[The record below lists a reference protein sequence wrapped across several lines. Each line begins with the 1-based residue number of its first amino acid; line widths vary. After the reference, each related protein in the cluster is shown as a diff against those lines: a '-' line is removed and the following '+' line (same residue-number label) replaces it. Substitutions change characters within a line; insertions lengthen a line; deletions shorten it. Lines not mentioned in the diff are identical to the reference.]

1 MPNSIERD
9 VYVLRDTLKNP
20 ISYVRGTDLLPI
32 ILHFR
37 DFTIP
42 STADARVF
50 VAKPDG
56 NAVYGNAAING
67 NDVTVSIQQQMFLV
81 LGTTLMQLEI
91 LDGNETLLTFSQ
103 PVIVEPNL
111 KARDFPESITEI
123 KFLDD
128 AIEQAQ
134 EAANNASKAVEN
146 ANNAIE
152 TANAAISSA
161 NNAAQNANNTAQELL
176 DRAEQGEF
184 DGPQGPSGTIT
195 VGTVKTVQPEQNAA
209 VKNIGTP
216 NNAVFDFEIPRGA
229 DGMTDLV
236 ARYEDASEYTATPTS
251 DAPIVINDLNGKTK
265 QTQTNGYQLFDASK
279 LPSKS
284 ENSVDVINNGDG
296 SFTIGGQDT
305 SSGHFIIS
313 YVLSHEETIKLL
325 KVGTIKINQE
335 LRKYP
340 YYGITASYNS
350 TGQGLFEIN
359 SVQSDRKSI
368 EITQEMLDNPEF
380 RIRYF
385 IYANSGQ
392 SISKRTIKPMLYQDG
407 DGTWEP
413 FTDGVASPS
422 PDWEQRI
429 AGVGDMGY
437 FDGNLQKGYYNT
449 SGIYTSADN
458 YVCTVNKIECKQSDN
473 INVELETTATSIIVS
488 FFQSSG
494 TFISQ
499 QTASGKSIT
508 AAAPANAEYCMISIN
523 RASIEPQT
531 AGHIC
536 VKVNGKYASEVE
548 SNGKNLIDMSD
559 AKGGTDNG
567 ITVTINKDG
576 SYDYV
581 GTAISN
587 ITVNVWLKGGYN
599 LDPNDKKN
607 QLIILKPGKY
617 TCKDVVLYQNI
628 NRINSSDSRFNKFNI
643 EKETIITGIRATY
656 AEIGKAYN
664 ERCYP
669 ILVEGEV
676 SEEELTWQPYRHTSI
691 QFPLTNPLYDGD
703 KICYV
708 KPGESYIDENG
719 DTVVADKM
727 LYGHYHDNIKAI
739 FDGSEDEEWNTNNE
753 KNEFYQFSIRLK
765 VYAKS
770 KSDID
775 TGGIFSNFGI
785 TKDVGIATKEGVWIY
800 NENIFAIV
808 INKTRVEYNANSL
821 KSWLSTHNIE
831 VVYKLAQPWFEPFED
846 QTPFYNLRSFDNLTY
861 IYSDDPL
868 NPILTVDVAKNQTG
882 GYLLESYAQA
892 QKNAIAEANSQSRLS
907 AIEQQLV
914 NQATAPTE

>member
-236 ARYEDASEYTATPTS
+236 ARYEDVSEYTATPTS
-251 DAPIVINDLNGKTK
+251 DAPIVINDLNGKTQ

-279 LPSKS
+279 LPSKTQGGAT
-284 ENSVDVINNGDG
+284 VTNNGDG
-296 SFTIGGQDT
+296 SFTISGSGNLTERFVGDNTYVDMPFTLKEGKLYLSCENVVYPTAYVDFAGDYGFVT
-305 SSGHFIIS
+305 SIS
-313 YVLSHEETIKLL
+313 IPRGSKKAEITITSEEAS
-325 KVGTIKINQE
+325 KINKIKCTFVGNAD
-335 LRKYP
+335 L
-340 YYGITASYNS
+340 
-350 TGQGLFEIN
+350 
-359 SVQSDRKSI
+359 SI
-368 EITQEMLDNPEF
+368 V
-380 RIRYF
+380 
-385 IYANSGQ
+385 GG
-392 SISKRTIKPMLYQDG
+392 TIKPMLFQDG

-413 FTDGVASPS
+413 FSGGVASPS
-422 PDWEQRI
+422 PDWEQKVH
-429 AGVGDMGY
+429 GVGDMGY
-437 FDGNLQKGYYNT
+437 FDGILQKGYYNT
-449 SGIYTSADN
+449 NGVYTSADN

-473 INVELETTATSIIVS
+473 INVELETSATSIIVS

-499 QTASGKSIT
+499 QTGSGTSLT
-508 AAAPANAEYCMISIN
+508 AAAPANVGYCMISIN

-536 VKVNGKYASEVE
+536 VKVNGKYASGVE
-548 SNGKNLIDMSD
+548 SHGVNLFDASKLPSNSGNGVDVTNNGDGSFTI
-559 AKGGTDNG
+559 GGQDTSSGDFIIYHTLSHEETIKLLKAGTVKINQELSKYPYYG
-567 ITVTINKDG
+567 ITA
-576 SYDYV
+576 SYDSKGQGLFEINSAQSNKQSYEITQEMLDNPEFRIRYFIYM
-581 GTAISN
+581 GSGFTISKRT
-587 ITVNVWLKGGYN
+587 I
-599 LDPNDKKN
+599 
-607 QLIILKPGKY
+607 KPM
-617 TCKDVVLYQNI
+617 LYQ
-628 NRINSSDSRFNKFNI
+628 D
-643 EKETIITGIRATY
+643 GD
-656 AEIGKAYN
+656 G
-664 ERCYP
+664 
-669 ILVEGEV
+669 
-676 SEEELTWQPYRHTSI
+676 TWQPYRHTSI

-708 KPGESYIDENG
+708 KPGESYINSEG

-727 LYGHYHDNIKAI
+727 LYGVYRENAKVV
-739 FDGSEDEEWNTNNE
+739 FDGSEDEHWVTLDYVNYIDIKDSENLTTKTSRAVCNKYSLVTYSNSANEPSQLNKFDVRFSQIRFNSNGIYTTSELWKAFLQSNN
-753 KNEFYQFSIRLK
+753 L
-765 VYAKS
+765 
-770 KSDID
+770 
-775 TGGIFSNFGI
+775 
-785 TKDVGIATKEGVWIY
+785 
-800 NENIFAIV
+800 
-808 INKTRVEYNANSL
+808 
-821 KSWLSTHNIE
+821 E

-846 QTPFYNLRSFDNLTY
+846 QTPFYNLRSFDDLTY
-861 IYSDDPL
+861 IYSDDSL